1 MKILAGSGTSAG
13 AAVLVLICAVGIAA
27 CVAGGHSSDDA
38 PTGYGIT
45 FYEPFDNSR
54 DFGPGYLAGPPHTAI
69 RYDNDHGRRSEEHP
83 LVETDTNG
91 TTPSI
96 PDATRSPRSEVPSAA
111 ASANAP
117 TNGAQP

>member
-1 MKILAGSGTSAG
+1 VTHT
-13 AAVLVLICAVGIAA
+13 AAVAVGGPLICAVGIAA
-27 CVAGGHSSDDA
+27 CVAGGHSRDDA

-96 PDATRSPRSEVPSAA
+96 PDATRSPHREVPSAA
-111 ASANAP
+111 ASASEP
-117 TNGAQP
+117 TNATQP